1 MDVNLTGSALVD
13 QVAKQTGLDV
23 EEVRKVWQASLDMMH
38 DVLLAHGTI
47 QLRNIG
53 RLKVRQ
59 MPDRKHYDINTEST
73 RMIKGREVLAV
84 RTSKV
89 LRDQLEA
96 TDPRERNRQRA
107 AWAQTLAPYHRTQK

>member
-23 EEVRKVWQASLDMMH
+23 EDVRKVWQASLDMMH

-89 LRDQLEA
+89 LREQLEA
-96 TDPRERNRQRA
+96 TDPRERKRQRG